1 MQGVEDEKETVYCL
15 TMILRFNHEWIPHL
29 TFVTRF
35 PRLTPRS
42 SKMNDLRTTMT
53 PKSSAASLSVF
64 GSLQEATAKNS
75 RIQLVPLEQTNEAHE
90 RHDSATLHDFSLFAS
105 WSFTSKFV
113 PRWLRSFCFSRMREI
128 CTSLKAL
135 TSNIY
140 QYWQYR
146 HQRLSCISL
155 LFRMRTLEACL

>member
-105 WSFTSKFV
+105 WSFTSNLCQDGWGPSASRGCGRSAQVWKH
-113 PRWLRSFCFSRMREI
+113 WLQ
-128 CTSLKAL
+128 
-135 TSNIY
+135 IY
-140 QYWQYR
+140 
-146 HQRLSCISL
+146 ISTDSTDTKDFPVYL
-155 LFRMRTLEACL
+155 CYLGCEL

>member
-29 TFVTRF
+29 TFVARF
-35 PRLTPRS
+35 PRLTSRS

-105 WSFTSKFV
+105 WSFTSNFCAKMVEVLLLLADAGDLHKFESIDFKYISV
-113 PRWLRSFCFSRMREI
+113 
-128 CTSLKAL
+128 L
-135 TSNIY
+135 TVQTPKTFLYIFA
-140 QYWQYR
+140 
-146 HQRLSCISL
+146 I
-155 LFRMRTLEACL
+155 